1 MICGASYKKPVSCV
15 ATGHRR
21 GSQADSL
28 SGLVMSDR
36 FAGFLV
42 YMIGF
47 MLKRKNKIC
56 GSTLLYETWSD
67 NAWYFTQNNL
77 ICITSKRKKKNTQR

>member
-47 MLKRKNKIC
+47 MLKRKKKFV
-56 GSTLLYETWSD
+56 GPLYSMKLEEIMPDISLKT
-67 NAWYFTQNNL
+67 T
-77 ICITSKRKKKNTQR
+77 